1 MQITRKKIAYFAIIL
16 FFLNIFAWQDVFYLA
31 GSGDLKVYFLDV
43 GQGDAIFIETPG
55 HHQILIDGGP
65 DSTIIEKLQ
74 NIMPLQDKIIDLVIL
89 THPEKDHMQG
99 LIEVLERYK
108 IEYILWTGVKRQ
120 TPEYQRWVEVLN
132 KEEIEGAKTIIAFSE
147 KSIKAGNV
155 SIDILY
161 PFENLSGKELKDSN
175 DSSVVSY
182 LVFSKR
188 TFLFTGDI
196 TSKAEEDI
204 LNNKVGLSADVLKI
218 AHHGSKYSSSDDFL
232 KAVNPAVSVISAGK
246 NNSYGH
252 PTPEV
257 LQRLEKFGI
266 KISRTDTDGDIE
278 IVSDGNNIKI
288 LK

>member
-31 GSGDLKVYFLDV
+31 GSGDLRVYFLDV